1 MYELWFKQILYEID
15 SIRTIFKSDTVDEKN
30 TLKIVQRLTRVLM
43 ILKLVTD
50 QMPILETMTAQDFL
64 AFRDLLTPASG
75 FQSWQFRQLESKF
88 GLRTR
93 DRLGKSAT
101 TLREALRPEDRDK
114 IDQTENEVSLVQLIQ
129 NWLERTPGLE
139 EDNYSFF
146 DAYKKAFRNVI
157 QSQNETIR
165 QQTSQR
171 KKEQLIA
178 SIKAYEDTFQDIFDV
193 KAYNEAYSAG
203 QRRMTHKS
211 IMGALMI
218 FVYR

>member
-1 MYELWFKQILYEID
+1 
-15 SIRTIFKSDTVDEKN
+15 
-30 TLKIVQRLTRVLM
+30 M

-64 AFRDLLTPASG
+64 SFRDLLVPASG
-75 FQSWQFRQLESKF
+75 FQSWQFRKLEATL
-88 GLRTR
+88 GLRST

-101 TLREALRPEDRDK
+101 TLRDALKQEDRDK
-114 IDQTENEVSLVQLIQ
+114 IGQTEDELSLVQMIQ

-139 EDNYSFF
+139 EANYSFF
-146 DAYKKAFRNVI
+146 DSYQKAFRKVI
-157 QSQNETIR
+157 ASRNEVIEQETN
-165 QQTSQR
+165 QK

-178 SIKAYEDTFQDIFDV
+178 SVKASENTFQDIFDV
-193 KAYNEAYSAG
+193 KAYNEAYTAG

-218 FVYR
+218 YVYRSVCFSWGYVFCSSVKLCLNIRHVTSVGIKGVKLFKMCYIW